1 MICLHVRV
9 RVYGSISA
17 LTWREGAGVGQTSEP
32 RCPPELTACLSSN
45 SNRHLAFGGRRGHVA
60 ALDWVTKKLMCEIN
74 VMEAVRD
81 IRSVA
86 SVSSG
91 GAETAHP

>member
-1 MICLHVRV
+1 M
-9 RVYGSISA
+9 
-17 LTWREGAGVGQTSEP
+17 
-32 RCPPELTACLSSN
+32 
-45 SNRHLAFGGRRGHVA
+45 A

-86 SVSSG
+86 CLSAVSG
-91 GAETAHP
+91 HETVHS

>member
-1 MICLHVRV
+1 MQTSDGLRV
-9 RVYGSISA
+9 FPA
-17 LTWREGAGVGQTSEP
+17 LTLYLFPT
-32 RCPPELTACLSSN
+32 

-60 ALDWVTKKLMCEIN
+60 ALDWVTKRLMCEIN

-86 SVSSG
+86 SLSVVSGS
-91 GAETAHP
+91 ETARPSLNDGCHPLTH

>member
-1 MICLHVRV
+1 MTPFLFP
-9 RVYGSISA
+9 
-17 LTWREGAGVGQTSEP
+17 T
-32 RCPPELTACLSSN
+32 

-60 ALDWVTKKLMCEIN
+60 ALDWVTKRLMCEIN

-86 SVSSG
+86 F
-91 GAETAHP
+91 